1 MSFPRTKSFVLK
13 HVYAP
18 KCEKEVHLSRREN
31 KNQKIK
37 CVKNLTISLALI
49 HLLTRREEL
58 VKPLLLSTVKI
69 KLEFGF
75 LLQ

>member
-49 HLLTRREEL
+49 HLLTREEL

-69 KLEFGF
+69 KREFGF
-75 LLQ
+75 PLQ